1 MPDCSTVLGD
11 SGLKSCRARKGIP
24 PWPESRL
31 GATRPQFADEITDTI
46 DKGIAGRGCRLRSI
60 RPGLGDEHAL
70 PGQLLLQ
77 ADGAAIRTDA
87 HGARGVETR
96 QEVLRAIANGDGLRL
111 DLRRVDGQGE
121 FALDVRVN
129 RAGSEGD
136 RQPTTG
142 FEDRQMRRTAKLIW
156 LPSTRSMRAA
166 PDLTR
171 TSLPLRRTVFAWPWM
186 TSTLMGPLTAMAS
199 PSMTP
204 TESEGG
210 SSGRA
215 AVAAS
220 SAAQRSAEDRNAGHR
235 NRGRRRHSNE
245 LEKAATR

>member
-1 MPDCSTVLGD
+1 VASSYRSPF
-11 SGLKSCRARKGIP
+11 P
-24 PWPESRL
+24 PPPSPTL
-31 GATRPQFADEITDTI
+31 FPYTTLF
-46 DKGIAGRGCRLRSI
+46 RS
-60 RPGLGDEHAL
+60 

-142 FEDRQMRRTAKLIW
+142 FEDRQMRRTANADL
-156 LPSTRSMRAA
+156 AA
-166 PDLTR
+166 FHKID
-171 TSLPLRRTVFAWPWM
+171 AC
-186 TSTLMGPLTAMAS
+186 
-199 PSMTP
+199 
-204 TESEGG
+204 
-210 SSGRA
+210 
-215 AVAAS
+215 
-220 SAAQRSAEDRNAGHR
+220 
-235 NRGRRRHSNE
+235 
-245 LEKAATR
+245 